1 MSGMQTGFLDNL
13 REAVRENPLAAALIG
28 GGALWL
34 LMGNE
39 RLKGVATSAKEPTAP
54 LADIRAEN
62 LRSTSP
68 KFTNSPPTAPEMNN
82 GSSRHVGETLREAKS
97 VASDAV
103 SGAPDAIKDRFDE
116 GVTYARENFSKIGGA
131 LPRKETLAQIQSSF
145 SDLLE
150 RQPLV
155 LGAIGLALGAVVAGA
170 FTTSDLENEW
180 VGEFSDSAKKDLNA
194 RASAVSRSVRETS
207 DTLKAEVDDM
217 GTETL
222 ERLQEAGQGGV
233 DAVRES
239 LKAS

>member
-39 RLKGVATSAKEPTAP
+39 RLKGVATSAKEATAP

-62 LRSTSP
+62 VRSTRP

-82 GSSRHVGETLREAKS
+82 GSSRHVGERLREAKS

-103 SGAPDAIKDRFDE
+103 SGAPDAIKERFDE

-222 ERLQEAGQGGV
+222 ERLQEAGRSGV

-239 LKAS
+239 LKAR

>member
-1 MSGMQTGFLDNL
+1 MSGIQTGFLDNL

-39 RLKGVATSAKEPTAP
+39 RLKGVASSVKEVTAP
-54 LADIRAEN
+54 LADIGAEN
-62 LRSTSP
+62 LRSARP

-82 GSSRHVGETLREAKS
+82 GSSRHVGETPREAKS
-97 VASDAV
+97 TASDAV
-103 SGAPDAIKDRFDE
+103 SGAPDPIKDRFDE

-155 LGAIGLALGAVVAGA
+155 LGAMGLALGAVVAGA
-170 FTTSDLENEW
+170 FSTSGLENEW
-180 VGEFSDSAKKDLNA
+180 VGEFSDSAKEDLNA

-222 ERLQEAGQGGV
+222 ERLQEAGRSGV

-239 LKAS
+239 LKAR

>member
-39 RLKGVATSAKEPTAP
+39 RLKGVASSVKEVTV
-54 LADIRAEN
+54 ADIGAEN
-62 LRSTSP
+62 LRSARP

-103 SGAPDAIKDRFDE
+103 SGAPDAIKERFDE

-131 LPRKETLAQIQSSF
+131 VRRKESTAPIN
-145 SDLLE
+145 
-150 RQPLV
+150 
-155 LGAIGLALGAVVAGA
+155 
-170 FTTSDLENEW
+170 TS
-180 VGEFSDSAKKDLNA
+180 
-194 RASAVSRSVRETS
+194 VSPPNVT
-207 DTLKAEVDDM
+207 
-217 GTETL
+217 
-222 ERLQEAGQGGV
+222 
-233 DAVRES
+233 
-239 LKAS
+239 

>member
-39 RLKGVATSAKEPTAP
+39 RLKGVASSVKEATAP
-54 LADIRAEN
+54 LADIGVEN
-62 LRSTSP
+62 LRSARP

-97 VASDAV
+97 TASDAV

-155 LGAIGLALGAVVAGA
+155 LGAMGLALGAVVAGA
-170 FTTSDLENEW
+170 FSTSDLENEW
-180 VGEFSDSAKKDLNA
+180 VGEFSDSAKEDLNA
-194 RASAVSRSVRETS
+194 RARAVSRSIRETS

-233 DAVRES
+233 DAVREN

>member
-1 MSGMQTGFLDNL
+1 MSGMQIGFLDNL

-39 RLKGVATSAKEPTAP
+39 RLKGVATSAKEATAP

-97 VASDAV
+97 TASDAV
-103 SGAPDAIKDRFDE
+103 SGAPDAIKDRFE
-116 GVTYARENFSKIGGA
+116 AVTYARENFGKIGAA
-131 LPRKETLAQIQSSF
+131 LLRKETLAQVQSSF

-170 FTTSDLENEW
+170 FSTSDLENEW
-180 VGEFSDSAKKDLNA
+180 VGEFSDSAKEDLNA
-194 RASAVSRSVRETS
+194 RARAVSRSIRETS

>member
-39 RLKGVATSAKEPTAP
+39 RLKGVATSAKEATAP

-62 LRSTSP
+62 VRSTRP

-97 VASDAV
+97 TASDAV
-103 SGAPDAIKDRFDE
+103 SGAPDAIKDRFE
-116 GVTYARENFSKIGGA
+116 GVTYARENFGKIGAA
-131 LPRKETLAQIQSSF
+131 LPRKETLAQVQSSF

>member
-39 RLKGVATSAKEPTAP
+39 RLKGVATSAKEATAP

-103 SGAPDAIKDRFDE
+103 SSAPDAIKDRFDE

-170 FTTSDLENEW
+170 FSTSGLKNEW
-180 VGEFSDSAKKDLNA
+180 VGELSDSAKQDLNA

-222 ERLQEAGQGGV
+222 ERLQEAGRGGV
-233 DAVRES
+233 EAVRES
-239 LKAS
+239 LKAR